1 MAGPTRPPT
10 AQRRR
15 SCRSRIDPSA
25 ERLEARAG
33 NRETAVMQAD
43 LDSFIADAK
52 LRIEAE
58 LRERLDR
65 QLELQAGAFD
75 ARRLFD
81 AVVRQYER
89 DVEARVER
97 AQVNGEEE
105 LAEALDRMQRE
116 ILPDAVESLRSEYR
130 A

>member
-1 MAGPTRPPT
+1 
-10 AQRRR
+10 
-15 SCRSRIDPSA
+15 
-25 ERLEARAG
+25 
-33 NRETAVMQAD
+33 MQAD

-89 DVEARVER
+89 DFEARVER

-105 LAEALDRMQRE
+105 LADALDRMQRE
-116 ILPDAVESLRSEYR
+116 ILPDVVESLRSEYR